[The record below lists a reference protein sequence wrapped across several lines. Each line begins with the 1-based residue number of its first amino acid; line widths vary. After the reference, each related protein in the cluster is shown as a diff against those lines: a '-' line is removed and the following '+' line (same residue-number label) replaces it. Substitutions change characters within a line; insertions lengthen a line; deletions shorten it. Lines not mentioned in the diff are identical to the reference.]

1 MLAAILLGALA
12 ACVVAGLIL
21 VVRGATPT
29 VVAEKVEA
37 PSATRVLARRF
48 SPKALGI
55 NTRNVLI
62 GLGVGLLGAVIT
74 RMVVLI
80 VIAPIAALLLPTLVS
95 SPQSD
100 RIARLQALESWT
112 RAMSGVLV
120 AGSGIEEAVRSS
132 LHSVPEILRPS
143 VSRLAARIRAGQPLE
158 PALRAWADEV
168 DDQNADMIAAALI
181 QGAQRQGGLSRS
193 LSELADVVSDRVRV
207 AQDIESDRATPR
219 TTVRYVTI
227 ISLVILAGLIFVSPS
242 FSSSYSTPLGQ
253 LVFAGLMA
261 AYLASLWWIR
271 SITYRTST
279 TRFLGNGRT
288 AS

>member
-1 MLAAILLGALA
+1 MLSAILLGALA
-12 ACVVAGLIL
+12 ASVTTGLIL
-21 VVRGATPT
+21 IVRGATPT
-29 VVAEKVEA
+29 VVPEKVEA
-37 PSATRVLARRF
+37 TSAARVLARRY

-55 NTRNVLI
+55 STRYLLI
-62 GLGVGLLGAVIT
+62 GLGVGLLGAVVT

-80 VIAPIAALLLPTLVS
+80 IMTPLAAVLLPALIG

-120 AGSGIEEAVRSS
+120 AGSGVEEAIRSS
-132 LHSVPEILRPS
+132 LHSVPEVLRPS
-143 VSRLAARIRAGQPLE
+143 VSRLTARIRAGQSLE
-158 PALRAWADEV
+158 LALRSWADEV

-193 LSELADVVSDRVRV
+193 LAELADVVSDRVRV

-219 TTVRYVTI
+219 TTVRYVTL
-227 ISLVILAGLIFVSPS
+227 ISLAILVGLVFVSPS
-242 FSSSYSTPLGQ
+242 FSTAYASPLGQ
-253 LVFAGLMA
+253 VVFTALLT

-279 TRFLGNGRT
+279 TRFLGSEGKT
-288 AS
+288 A